1 MDITWYGL
9 SCFRIR
15 EGGVTVVCDPFD
27 KSIGLQLP
35 KVRADIVTISHDRP
49 GHNAVDR
56 LTGEPKVLRGPGE
69 YEVNNVFVTG
79 ATTYHRKQADAPLER
94 NVVFFFDFGDITVGH
109 LGDLGEVPS
118 QSEIEELNVGDVDVL
133 MVPVGGGEI
142 LDPTRAVEVIG
153 MFEPRL
159 VVPMHYRL
167 PGLNAP
173 WAEQLEPVDRFL
185 RELGVS
191 TPESQETLKI
201 SKSSLPEETQVA
213 ILIPAAQ

>member
-35 KVRADIVTISHDRP
+35 KLRADIVTVSHDRP
-49 GHNAVDR
+49 GHSAVER
-56 LTGEPKVLRGPGE
+56 VTGDPKVLRGPGE
-69 YEVNNVFVTG
+69 YEVKNVFITG
-79 ATTYHRKQADAPLER
+79 ATTYHREKSGETVR
-94 NVVFFFDFGDITVGH
+94 NVIFFFDFGDLTVGH
-109 LGDLGEVPS
+109 LGDLGELPT
-118 QSEIEELNVGDVDVL
+118 QAEIEELNVGDVDVL
-133 MVPVGGGEI
+133 MVPVGGGEV

-159 VVPMHYRL
+159 VVPMHYYL
-167 PGLNAP
+167 PGISAA
-173 WAEQLEPVDRFL
+173 WAENLEPVDRFL

-191 TPESQETLKI
+191 APEPQDMLKI
-201 SKSSLPEETQVA
+201 SKSSLPEETDVA
-213 ILIPAAQ
+213 ILVPAAQ